1 MSVPLHWCCLQ
12 YVPAPKPVM
21 APTHKDLQPLLQQ
34 QAGAAAAAP
43 ASGKLTKAEERAV
56 GRVDRAV
63 YGAYFRQ
70 GKLQMP

>member
-1 MSVPLHWCCLQ
+1 MVTTLYCLQ
-12 YVPAPKPVM
+12 YVPKPVPVM
-21 APTHKDLQPLLQQ
+21 APTRKDLIAPPQPPGRP
-34 QAGAAAAAP
+34 ATP

-70 GKLQMP
+70 GGRG